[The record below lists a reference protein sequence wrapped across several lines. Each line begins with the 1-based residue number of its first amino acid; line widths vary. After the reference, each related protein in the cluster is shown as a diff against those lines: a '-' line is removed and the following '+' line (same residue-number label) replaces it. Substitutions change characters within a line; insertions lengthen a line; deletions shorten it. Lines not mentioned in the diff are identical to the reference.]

1 MQRSRPKSSFENF
14 DSAPIQI
21 GTMLRQVPSTRSA
34 LTQFHDL
41 GTSQIKATTQLPELF
56 KPLSQ
61 KPGEQGIKRAVAIK
75 MSLLSLGQA
84 IAYKGIITTR
94 CRCDFHVH
102 RWDKARETMTKNIR
116 DADVAFIQALAE
128 VLRENDLTEVKVKR
142 EYGEDDSLDVRVSRQ
157 QPQQVMAAA
166 VAAPV
171 AAAPVAAAPAA
182 AAPAASA
189 DPASDPG
196 AVTSPMVGTIY
207 LAAEPGAPAF
217 VSVGTVVAEGD
228 TLLIVEAMKTMNHI
242 PAPRAG
248 KVTRILVDD
257 GSAVEFGSP
266 LVILE

>member
-1 MQRSRPKSSFENF
+1 M
-14 DSAPIQI
+14 
-21 GTMLRQVPSTRSA
+21 
-34 LTQFHDL
+34 TQN
-41 GTSQIKATTQLPELF
+41 T
-56 KPLSQ
+56 
-61 KPGEQGIKRAVAIK
+61 
-75 MSLLSLGQA
+75 
-84 IAYKGIITTR
+84 
-94 CRCDFHVH
+94 
-102 RWDKARETMTKNIR
+102 R

-171 AAAPVAAAPAA
+171 AATPIAAAPAA
-182 AAPAASA
+182 ASAASA